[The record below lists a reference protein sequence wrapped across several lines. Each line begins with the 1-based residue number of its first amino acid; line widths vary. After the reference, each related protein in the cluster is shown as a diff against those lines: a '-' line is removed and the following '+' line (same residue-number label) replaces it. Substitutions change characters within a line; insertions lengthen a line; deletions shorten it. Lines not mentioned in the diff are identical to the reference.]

1 MPTHYGEL
9 DALNDLAAIPELGD
23 PVEFGGGAGAVVRCQ
38 VCQSDI
44 DVETG
49 EPLSPVDEANV
60 RAVEEFS
67 LGTGEAV
74 MSGQPLLDLEPPPEA
89 GLAL

>member
-9 DALNDLAAIPELGD
+9 DALNDLAAVPELGD
-23 PVEFGGGAGAVVRCQ
+23 PVGPGGPGAVVRCQ

-44 DVETG
+44 DIETG
-49 EPLSPVDEANV
+49 APMSPVDEANV
-60 RAVEEFS
+60 RAVEEFA
-67 LGTGEAV
+67 LGTGEAE
-74 MSGQPLLDLEPPPEA
+74 MSGQPLLDLEPPPGA